1 MKSRRLLS
9 LAVILGLALFSSLS
23 VPVAAATPTV
33 DLVLGGTG
41 ATPWAIGD
49 IAPGNSGTSTVNLS
63 NTGSKDGVVTIWIS
77 NISNGEGAN
86 PESETGNTSEPGELG
101 DHLILNVSGTN
112 LSTNNFTLP
121 AIIGNFPQSANDTKH
136 IYITPLKAGSTLSL
150 QWEWRLPP
158 ETGNDVQG
166 DNLSFTINYMLEEL
180 PSPSSPSQGGGGD
193 SAESITRMGITQTG
207 PSGVFAGFTGNYTL
221 IVKNIGTVALN
232 DVVVTDCLPEILSYK
247 SSAPAGTV
255 TGNQISWNL
264 GTVKAGETKQIVA
277 ILGGVKSG
285 TAVNTATVTT
295 REGVTSTDSL
305 NVTVSDAPGATMLI
319 VDTNDPV
326 AVGDELGYNIQV
338 TNQNGTADLHN
349 LRIIGLIPGE
359 MVYVS
364 AYGPT
369 PFTVVGQE
377 VRFGPVAELKPG
389 ETIEFHIRVKAIAAG
404 SAVFNATMR
413 SDEFGESIVDQEG
426 TTVLLGHVMSV
437 WLIPAIL
444 AVIGA
449 AAMVSY
455 IVFILLRRRKRRS
468 RM

>member
-1 MKSRRLLS
+1 
-9 LAVILGLALFSSLS
+9 
-23 VPVAAATPTV
+23 
-33 DLVLGGTG
+33 
-41 ATPWAIGD
+41 
-49 IAPGNSGTSTVNLS
+49 
-63 NTGSKDGVVTIWIS
+63 
-77 NISNGEGAN
+77 
-86 PESETGNTSEPGELG
+86 
-101 DHLILNVSGTN
+101 
-112 LSTNNFTLP
+112 
-121 AIIGNFPQSANDTKH
+121 
-136 IYITPLKAGSTLSL
+136 
-150 QWEWRLPP
+150 
-158 ETGNDVQG
+158 
-166 DNLSFTINYMLEEL
+166 
-180 PSPSSPSQGGGGD
+180 
-193 SAESITRMGITQTG
+193 
-207 PSGVFAGFTGNYTL
+207 
-221 IVKNIGTVALN
+221 
-232 DVVVTDCLPEILSYK
+232 
-247 SSAPAGTV
+247 
-255 TGNQISWNL
+255 
-264 GTVKAGETKQIVA
+264 
-277 ILGGVKSG
+277 
-285 TAVNTATVTT
+285 
-295 REGVTSTDSL
+295 
-305 NVTVSDAPGATMLI
+305 MLI